1 MDPDPALDPE
11 HCFNLI
17 RQYKLKNRTLC
28 LPGVYSC
35 CSIEP
40 AVGVSAT
47 DHIRLQDVQ
56 QGRAVGEQQHLHTM
70 QIIIFIKSRYCYRK
84 SSQDGKLFS
93 ENQQSEKKKCKFK
106 HLLGGYRNNFFYNAT
121 RKFTNMYL
129 ACSASEMIWTERKT
143 IIVLL
148 YVKASSRP
156 WY

>member
-1 MDPDPALDPE
+1 MMLQLRAVDPDPALDPE

-93 ENQQSEKKKCKFK
+93 ENQQSDKKNVSSNTCWVAIGTIFFIMQ
-106 HLLGGYRNNFFYNAT
+106 HESLLI
-121 RKFTNMYL
+121 
-129 ACSASEMIWTERKT
+129 CI
-143 IIVLL
+143 
-148 YVKASSRP
+148 
-156 WY
+156 